1 MSEHDQASSQE
12 QASADRVDHNQID
25 QQSQGHGDNTS
36 QDASQPPQS
45 PQSVPQEDSTK
56 QTSESESFHIEQSSH
71 SPPRDSNSGSQE
83 PVAPEADVDAEVEE
97 GPSVRLDPAVN
108 DDEDDDSDEYDP
120 EANLPEDVA
129 ESTASP
135 APPAPIK
142 LDSVLAQLKPQQP
155 SKGDA
160 NSSTD
165 LSKLLSSITKGSSA
179 APASRSASN
188 TPTIPPASLAPATA
202 NNTSSSPPPASSPG
216 QLRPERNVDRPF
228 TPQEQQAYDQYL
240 KDEEDF
246 NRGVLDPNQ
255 FEYGSRMFLGN
266 LPTDRITKKQL
277 FLVYNQYG
285 RIAQITTKQAY
296 GFIQFFTVEACKK
309 AMEIDSTQPLMGNRI
324 DLQVSKPQIPK
335 REYQQMMMNKRRE
348 RSRSPPRRYSDRDR
362 DGYRDRGDRGD
373 HRDRDRDRGRFRGP
387 PDVQIFVQG
396 RLDPQFVRFVE
407 KGFYNGGLNVRIDEL
422 GPRDSLRTA
431 VQQMAYEGVL
441 AVVPLDY
448 ALQSSGLVNIQ
459 VFERESNGNLRFD
472 EYLSVNLNVA
482 VELAN
487 RVKRSRMLPRQPS
500 ASMPQGMPMP
510 PSGMPNMPN
519 MPGMPGM
526 PPPGVVPGMPG
537 APNAGMPGS
546 NVLGTLQNMDPATLQ
561 KVVSLLQQQQQQ
573 QQSTPPPPPPQSQPP
588 QSYGYQNPPHPS
600 ADAAYSGQSTQ
611 QVESI
616 MDQLARLQGN
626 R

>member
-1 MSEHDQASSQE
+1 MSEHDQAGSQE
-12 QASADRVDHNQID
+12 LASAERVDHNEID
-25 QQSQGHGDNTS
+25 QPGQGPGDNTT
-36 QDASQPPQS
+36 QDASERPQS

-56 QTSESESFHIEQSSH
+56 QTSESESFPIEKSSH

-97 GPSVRLDPAVN
+97 GPSIRLDPAVN
-108 DDEDDDSDEYDP
+108 DDDGDDDSDEYDP

-129 ESTASP
+129 EPTAP
-135 APPAPIK
+135 APPSPIK

-155 SKGDA
+155 PKGDT

-165 LSKLLSSITKGSSA
+165 LSKLLSSITKGSST
-179 APASRSASN
+179 APESRSASN
-188 TPTIPPASLAPATA
+188 TPTVSSASLAPVTA
-202 NNTSSSPPPASSPG
+202 NNTSSSSPPASSPG

-228 TPQEQQAYDQYL
+228 TAQEQQAYDQYL

-335 REYQQMMMNKRRE
+335 REYQQMLMNKRRE

-362 DGYRDRGDRGD
+362 DSYRDRGYRGD
-373 HRDRDRDRGRFRGP
+373 HRDRDRDRDRDRGRFRGP

-422 GPRDSLRTA
+422 GPRDSLRNA

-459 VFERESNGNLRFD
+459 VFEREPNGNLRFD

-487 RVKRSRMLPRQPS
+487 RVKRNRMLPRQPS
-500 ASMPQGMPMP
+500 NSMPPGMPGMP
-510 PSGMPNMPN
+510 PSGMPNL
-519 MPGMPGM
+519 PGMPGM
-526 PPPGVVPGMPG
+526 PPPGMVPGMPA

-573 QQSTPPPPPPQSQPP
+573 QSTPPPPPSQPP
-588 QSYGYQNPPHPS
+588 QSYGYQNPPQPP